1 MEECIFCKI
10 VRGEIPS
17 KKIYEDESVYAFLD
31 INPKSKGHTLVIP
44 KKHSA
49 DIFEIEENDLEDVI
63 KVVQQLAVHIKEKLN
78 PEGMQLRQNNGEI
91 AGQSVNHL
99 HFHIIP
105 KYTNEDE
112 YDIDEVHQLLKKD

>member
-17 KKIYEDESVYAFLD
+17 KKIYEDENVYAFLD

-49 DIFEIEENDLEDVI
+49 NIFEIEEDDLENII
-63 KVVQQLAVHIKEKLN
+63 KVVQQLAVHIKEKLD
-78 PEGMQLRQNNGEI
+78 PEGMQIRQNNGEI

-112 YDIDEVHQLLKKD
+112 